1 VPHSEAELAVL
12 AVDDERP
19 ALEDLVRLLRGSPL
33 TGRVEGVCGARD
45 ALLAV
50 GSSDWDALFL
60 DVRMPGLDGLQLAR
74 VLTRLARP
82 PAIVFVSA
90 YETAAVEAFALQ
102 ALDYLMKPAG
112 RARVEEALGRVLTAR
127 DHEPERRPLPAP
139 APPAARPGDDEMV
152 AVDQLRGGGT
162 RLLPRSSILY
172 LQAHGDYVRIVADD
186 GRFLLR
192 ARLTDLEE
200 RWAAAGFVR
209 VHRGYVANLRRAVE
223 VRPLLNGT
231 AVLRF
236 GPQVE
241 IPISRR
247 QVGDLRRRLAV

>member
-1 VPHSEAELAVL
+1 VPPSEGALAVL

-33 TGRVEGVCGARD
+33 TGRVEGVSGARD

-50 GSSDWDALFL
+50 GASDWDALFL

-90 YETAAVEAFALQ
+90 YENAAVEAFALQ

-112 RARVEEALGRVLTAR
+112 RARVEEALGRVVHAR
-127 DHEPERRPLPAP
+127 EHEPVAAGVRVAP
-139 APPAARPGDDEMV
+139 GGGVPDDEMV

-172 LQAHGDYVRIVADD
+172 LQAHGDYVRIVAED

-192 ARLTDLEE
+192 ARLSDLEE
-200 RWAAAGFVR
+200 RWAPAGFVR
-209 VHRGYVANLRRAVE
+209 VHRGYVANLRRATE

-236 GPQVE
+236 GPDVE